1 MVMLENLHDTV
12 TIGLIGDRIVQR
24 TLFSDES
31 TGFSWYVIDSMD
43 LEF

>member
-1 MVMLENLHDTV
+1 MVILENLHDTG
-12 TIGLIGDRIVQR
+12 TIGLIGDRRVRR

-43 LEF
+43 LKF